1 MEGIEL
7 NTPVLKQDILK
18 LIAQYLQDE
27 GFTATKTVLE
37 DEAGIKLHE
46 HSALHAQFKRL
57 KSSVLDGKWEEVLTT
72 CKQFFNTTS
81 VRRLRWVFVQTCFML
96 AVLNPLTST
105 HNIHENIAVC
115 CAQAQITNTPH
126 QSFVYAV
133 HKQCYL
139 EYLERREIQH
149 GFTYLTKRI
158 KPFEVYTYI
167 YIYMYTR
174 F

>member
-81 VRRLRWVFVQTCFML
+81 VR
-96 AVLNPLTST
+96 
-105 HNIHENIAVC
+105 
-115 CAQAQITNTPH
+115 
-126 QSFVYAV
+126 
-133 HKQCYL
+133 
-139 EYLERREIQH
+139 
-149 GFTYLTKRI
+149 
-158 KPFEVYTYI
+158 
-167 YIYMYTR
+167 
-174 F
+174 